1 MRGRGKILDPPSEAP
16 WSVDAKNAIKNS
28 CVGGRF
34 APLSPTF
41 LLRALKFFLHRNF
54 FFGFGGSPSDS
65 HLIQKKKISMKK
77 KLKRARRKVR
87 AGGEGFGC

>member
-16 WSVDAKNAIKNS
+16 WSVDAKNAIKNRPL
-28 CVGGRF
+28 GARF
-34 APLSPTF
+34 ARLSPTF

-54 FFGFGGSPSDS
+54 FFWIRREPFGLPP
-65 HLIQKKKISMKK
+65 HPKKKISMKK

-87 AGGEGFGC
+87 AGGRGFGC

>member
-54 FFGFGGSPSDS
+54 FFWIRREPFGPPP
-65 HLIQKKKISMKK
+65 HPKKKNFDEEKT
-77 KLKRARRKVR
+77 
-87 AGGEGFGC
+87 